1 MFKLG
6 FASTSLAISSLIS
19 KAPASLGG
27 ETCARRVSQ
36 ATTTCPLLLPH
47 LLAGLCFW
55 FFLLP
60 LWSVL
65 NVGYKILAILLKP
78 TMRHGKR
85 GREQERGVKVA
96 PLVPITLLGQNI
108 LKLLWGRQTSS
119 GRGSLDS
126 WILQLLEQT
135 VRQPKTLHTNFNS
148 GYNVVQVSS

>member
-1 MFKLG
+1 
-6 FASTSLAISSLIS
+6 
-19 KAPASLGG
+19 
-27 ETCARRVSQ
+27 
-36 ATTTCPLLLPH
+36 
-47 LLAGLCFW
+47 
-55 FFLLP
+55 
-60 LWSVL
+60 
-65 NVGYKILAILLKP
+65 
-78 TMRHGKR
+78 MRHGKR